1 MAIPLIIG
9 AGIALTG
16 LVGAGG
22 FTVGAATSD
31 KLGTGLSLLSI
42 VIGLFL
48 IFYLAYRFKLF
59 GRL

>member
-9 AGIALTG
+9 AGVALTG

-22 FTVGAATSD
+22 FTAGAAASD
-31 KLGTGLSLLSI
+31 KLGTGLSLASI

-48 IFYLAYRFKLF
+48 VFYLAYRFNLF
-59 GRL
+59 KRL